1 MQKNSKLDEIKQAC
15 HDACN
20 IDFERLYTN
29 DDYSLHK
36 HTIGFFIS
44 SLPRNERALLK
55 SNEEDLAPTILA
67 HTRAQA
73 AFLLKGYS
81 NAKVVHQAYL
91 CHSPDGRYL
100 LNVLTAMG
108 GPFADLAYVN
118 DGLDI
123 RDIIVNA
130 FLELIAFTDSGVSLE
145 TLRANMK
152 DEGLAIKAPENYLS
166 IAIKEYIVRNSE
178 TPDKLSGF
186 FEKLVGELIKAEH
199 INKPYE
205 DETESS
211 DDDEFFDDDD
221 EDDFF
226 DDEDDFFDDEDGSSD
241 DDYEDDTDEDAAVDI
256 SVLYTPKMSPYMQ
269 KFWEKHGTCFF
280 DDKTRKK
287 FLEDLKR
294 YREKI
299 EKLM

>member
-1 MQKNSKLDEIKQAC
+1 MTKNNKLDEIKQAC

-55 SNEEDLAPTILA
+55 SQEEDLAPTLLA

-91 CHSPDGRYL
+91 YHSSDGRYL
-100 LNVLTAMG
+100 LNVLTALG
-108 GPFADLAYVN
+108 RQFADLAYVN

-130 FLELIAFTDSGVSLE
+130 FLELMAFTDSGVSLE
-145 TLRANMK
+145 AFRANMK
-152 DEGLAIKAPENYLS
+152 DEGQAIKAPENHLS
-166 IAIKEYIVRNSE
+166 TAIKEYMVRNSE

-186 FEKLVGELIKAEH
+186 FEKLVRELIKAED

-205 DETESS
+205 DEAESS
-211 DDDEFFDDDD
+211 DYDDFFDDDD

-226 DDEDDFFDDEDGSSD
+226 DDEDGSS

-256 SVLYTPKMSPYMQ
+256 SVLYTPKMSSYMQ
-269 KFWEKHGTCFF
+269 KFWEKHGTRFF